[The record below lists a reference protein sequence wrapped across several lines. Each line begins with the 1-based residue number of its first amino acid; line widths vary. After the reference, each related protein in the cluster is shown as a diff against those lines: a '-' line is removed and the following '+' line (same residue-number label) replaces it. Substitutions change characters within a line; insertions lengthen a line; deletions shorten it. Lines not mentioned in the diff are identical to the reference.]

1 VQVASPTWINA
12 VIFGIGSIEEKP
24 VIVDGEIK
32 SMPILHVTM
41 GFDHAV
47 FDGAEAG
54 RILASFKELIEN
66 GNFDAL

>member
-1 VQVASPTWINA
+1 MHHLPGLMRLF
-12 VIFGIGSIEEKP
+12 FGIGSIEEKP

-32 SMPILHVTM
+32 NMPILHVTM

-54 RILASFKELIEN
+54 RMLAVFKELIES